1 MSQEDHPEYGLD
13 NGPARVHSSV
23 QRAVQPSEKRY
34 YSLRQYINSWH
45 LLGCKRHQCRLL
57 QFKQL
62 PQTPSPN
69 LEQAQYSSTWADKQ
83 QEPSYHRH
91 HHHNIGQ

>member
-1 MSQEDHPEYGLD
+1 MSQEDHPEYGLN

-23 QRAVQPSEKRY
+23 QRAVQPFEKRY

-45 LLGCKRHQCRLL
+45 LLGYKRHQCRLL
-57 QFKQL
+57 QFKRL
-62 PQTPSPN
+62 PRTPSPN
-69 LEQAQYSSTWADKQ
+69 PGQVQYLLTWADKQ
-83 QEPSYHRH
+83 QELSYRWH